1 VWGISWRPPDYRL
14 FYYLNKD
21 YLNDLSVVLC
31 EWFFALGFSFS
42 FFLLFFALG
51 SFSALSYGL
60 YRCAKCFSVFVFFVQ
75 MEIIIIIIIIICS
88 VPQGS
93 VLGPL
98 LFILYTAELA
108 DIAVKWNV
116 NLHSYADDTQRL
128 SALETL

>member
-1 VWGISWRPPDYRL
+1 
-14 FYYLNKD
+14 
-21 YLNDLSVVLC
+21 
-31 EWFFALGFSFS
+31 
-42 FFLLFFALG
+42 
-51 SFSALSYGL
+51 
-60 YRCAKCFSVFVFFVQ
+60 
-75 MEIIIIIIIIICS
+75 MEIIITIIIIIICS

-98 LFILYTAELA
+98 LFILYTEELA